1 MLNDIRHAFRLL
13 ARNPGFT
20 VVAVLTLALGIG
32 ANSAIF
38 SIVDAAV
45 LRPLPYPH
53 SERLV
58 TVAMTKETRRTTGMM
73 PADFL
78 DWRDQQQVFEYFAV
92 TGGKRVTLR
101 GSGEP
106 EALSVTRASAGF
118 FEMYGVTP
126 ARGSSRDDV
135 SASPRSSCLRDER
148 IAARAGGGSD
158 KLDSRAP
165 RRPHGSYFSA
175 QVAVKLT
182 RPGLASGQG

>member
-78 DWRDQQQVFEYFAV
+78 DWRDQQQGFEYFAV

-126 ARGSSRDDV
+126 ARGRVFGRDDELPGHERRVIV
-135 SASPRSSCLRDER
+135 SDGFWRDH
-148 IAARAGGGSD
+148 AR
-158 KLDSRAP
+158 
-165 RRPHGSYFSA
+165 RRG
-175 QVAVKLT
+175 V
-182 RPGLASGQG
+182 